1 MWKAWIGRNMIDS
14 NDKAAQ
20 AASDGLNNFDLRRR
34 EEMLREYYCVQDF
47 IDRYG
52 ERRLKVKS
60 WSVTSC
66 GVALGFGLVE
76 NSSILFCLAAFGS
89 LVFWYLEG
97 LWRTRQSVLFERA
110 YALEALLAQDS
121 KDYAGPEISA
131 TFSRL
136 SYLMDSTPLM
146 RSLLYRSVRLPH
158 FFIFC
163 LGILL
168 FLGSLL
174 SPRLQAFITP

>member
-1 MWKAWIGRNMIDS
+1 MVNSEDKSS
-14 NDKAAQ
+14 NFFSSMNG
-20 AASDGLNNFDLRRR
+20 SDFRRR
-34 EEMLREYYCVQDF
+34 EEMLREYYWTQEL

-76 NSSILFCLAAFGS
+76 NSSVLFCLAAFGS

-97 LWRTRQSVLFERA
+97 LWRTRQSVLIYRA
-110 YALEALLAQDS
+110 AELEGLLANDS
-121 KDYAGPEISA
+121 KDYVGPAITDS
-131 TFSRL
+131 FNKM
-136 SYLMDSTPLM
+136 SYLTDSWPLLEVL
-146 RSLLYRSVRLPH
+146 RYRSVRVPH

-168 FLGSLL
+168 FLVSLL
-174 SPRLQAFITP
+174 KQKLHAVISL